1 MEAEPR
7 AQRQIIAN
15 LRQERA
21 RTILTEMST
30 AQLVDLFA
38 VLPHDDKMELLALL
52 PKDQGGRIEEILS
65 EREVTA
71 RALMSPGCVTMPK
84 ETTVGDAL
92 HKLRSSQF
100 DHDMVSYIYVTAEP
114 DRMLMGVVD
123 LRELVLAPDETTL
136 GELMADS
143 VVTAESDDLK
153 DDLAELFAKYHYRM
167 IPVVNEKDCLL
178 GVIHYNDIM
187 KGFTPRTRV

>member
-1 MEAEPR
+1 
-7 AQRQIIAN
+7 
-15 LRQERA
+15 
-21 RTILTEMST
+21 MST

-52 PKDQGGRIEEILS
+52 PKDQAARVEDILS

-71 RALMSPGCVTMPK
+71 GALMSAGCVTMSK
-84 ETTVGDAL
+84 ETAVGDAL
-92 HKLRSSQF
+92 GRLRSSHY
-100 DHDMVSYIYVTAEP
+100 DHDMVSYIYVTADP
-114 DRMLMGVVD
+114 DRMLLGVVD
-123 LRELVLAPDETTL
+123 LRELVLAPDNTL
-136 GELMADS
+136 LGDLMAAP
-143 VVTAESDDLK
+143 VVAAEADDLK

-187 KGFTPRTRV
+187 KGFMPRTRV